1 MIDELMTGREKVRSS
16 SNASCNELFPDI
28 LHILLFR
35 YQRARARAGPGAK
48 DPRRQQSSAA
58 EETRDARRDRQPIRP
73 RTRGLSRWH
82 QKSEYET
89 RRKLH
94 DVIIVL
100 WECLEWS
107 EYHNTPVLHTMGTI
121 VTDFTVYYCS
131 CPAVNSHVAFTCPRG
146 AELLRVSHSVGTP
159 RSVPRPR
166 GAHIR
171 SFSSPVV
178 GALSSG
184 PLTSRARIFRF
195 PAVPYVKRRTRR
207 DVEREK
213 RRGKKQGENHS
224 TLNVYVS
231 VKRRRQLAC
240 IMGRKEGVLNII
252 ETA

>member
-1 MIDELMTGREKVRSS
+1 MRGPPDTSR
-16 SNASCNELFPDI
+16 APFPDI
-28 LHILLFR
+28 PHILLFR
-35 YQRARARAGPGAK
+35 CQCARVGRVVRARAIP
-48 DPRRQQSSAA
+48 DPRRPRGETTILSA
-58 EETRDARRDRQPIRP
+58 EETCDTTRRDRQPIRP

-146 AELLRVSHSVGTP
+146 AKLLLAVSHSVGTP
-159 RSVPRPR
+159 RSSSPRR
-166 GAHIR
+166 EEMRGREGAHIR

-178 GALSSG
+178 AMHFLQGALLCGVVRVSSG
-184 PLTSRARIFRF
+184 FRQF
-195 PAVPYVKRRTRR
+195 LRQIATRVR
-207 DVEREK
+207 GGRERK
-213 RRGKKQGENHS
+213 GN
-224 TLNVYVS
+224 
-231 VKRRRQLAC
+231 
-240 IMGRKEGVLNII
+240 KER
-252 ETA
+252 